1 MANRKKLTEEQ
12 LKEIKLLQN
21 SYAMLEKTKAEAN
34 ERGKREAV
42 RAIED
47 AQSDTIQQ
55 IKNIDEGVGTD
66 FEINTPKIK
75 TTENVEVA
83 KMSSVKTY
91 DDVDTILNETITS
104 EDAND
109 VLENIKDYD
118 KSSVQY
124 DIISLPS
131 NGECYKGKIGRL
143 PVAYLTAYDE
153 NLITSPNLYRD
164 GLIIDFL
171 IKQKVLKEDFNV
183 DDLCAGDADAITLFL
198 RLTSYGTDFAVS
210 VRDPKTGKEFDYTV
224 DLSTIKYKDFTL
236 KGDENGCFSF
246 TLPLSKDEVKFKFLT
261 RKQLKQ
267 LDRLAKLEDKTKVVT
282 ALDRNTK
289 EILAALKNDDTLND
303 VERTE
308 IINYTDKI
316 KSWSEK
322 IENKKNSVAFS
333 RALTN
338 KMELEIQSI
347 NGNTDRKFI
356 HDYVVNMRAKD
367 SLEFRKYVSH
377 NEPGVDFTITVER
390 PEEFGGGS
398 FETFLE
404 WDDAI
409 FFNFS

>member
-1 MANRKKLTEEQ
+1 MANRKKLTDEQ

-75 TTENVEVA
+75 TVENVEVA
-83 KMSSVKTY
+83 KMSSVKAY

-104 EDAND
+104 EDTND

>member
-1 MANRKKLTEEQ
+1 MANRKKLTDEQ

-66 FEINTPKIK
+66 FEINAPKIK
-75 TTENVEVA
+75 TVENVEVA

-104 EDAND
+104 EDTND

-183 DDLCAGDADAITLFL
+183 DNLCAGDADAITLFL